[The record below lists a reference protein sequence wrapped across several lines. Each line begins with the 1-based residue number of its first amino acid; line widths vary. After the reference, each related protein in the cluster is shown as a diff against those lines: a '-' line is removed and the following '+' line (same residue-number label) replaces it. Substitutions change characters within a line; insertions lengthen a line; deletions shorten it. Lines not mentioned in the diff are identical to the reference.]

1 LAIATATLLALSA
14 TADAATSKYRYHSY
28 EPSYEHKRPTGE
40 RYDHGH
46 EAYAMRDYSH
56 YDDQYYS
63 REPSYESH
71 YREPHH
77 GNYDEG
83 YGGDA
88 YSENYEP
95 SMKSRQMYKH
105 KRSTDEMGV
114 REDQVLVPLKK
125 IKKLRKALKKKK
137 VLKKVKRDEMGAR
150 EGQFF
155 IKKLI
160 FPFPEETSKG
170 TTGTGTKGTTG
181 TGRNKNKER
190 KDIGDNNDD
199 DDDDDDD
206 EKFQPEGRLHKRSVQ
221 SRPTYK
227 QTHEPRYKRSTLN
240 REAFPGC
247 FSSPPE
253 DCGADCVASFREDE
267 GCYQCCCM
275 ENPVNETTCALPA
288 DGGDGG
294 RCRGNFE
301 RWAFNEATGDC
312 EPFTYGG
319 CGGNG
324 NRFMCKEMCERHCV
338 EEGGREEQASE
349 GQASTCPL
357 SIRVSTGFGWN
368 NAIGVT
374 AQLGGTDGR
383 TRGIIPGGI
392 YHIYTKGNR
401 KVGSGEHWVSD
412 IRPPGPGTPGTPTH
426 AIWKDGSNWHIGTID
441 NLGTGLSLARIK
453 SSKCP
458 HNAGFGWK
466 YFEPATD
473 SWVEAGR
480 GLVIREV

>member
-1 LAIATATLLALSA
+1 MLAIATAALLALSA

-28 EPSYEHKRPTGE
+28 EPSY
-40 RYDHGH
+40 
-46 EAYAMRDYSH
+46 AMRDYSH
-56 YDDQYYS
+56 D
-63 REPSYESH
+63 SYESH
-71 YREPHH
+71 YREPHQDS
-77 GNYDEG
+77 YDEG

-95 SMKSRQMYKH
+95 SMKSRQMYKL

-114 REDQVLVPLKK
+114 REDQVLVPFGGK
-125 IKKLRKALKKKK
+125 IGKFGK
-137 VLKKVKRDEMGAR
+137 VLKKVSKKVKRSVKDKMGAR

-160 FPFPEETSKG
+160 FPFPENSNNNDKKG
-170 TTGTGTKGTTG
+170 PGNNNDKKGPGTGGMG
-181 TGRNKNKER
+181 NGGMGMGNGGN
-190 KDIGDNNDD
+190 GNGGN
-199 DDDDDDD
+199 DDDD
-206 EKFQPEGRLHKRSVQ
+206 EKFQPEGRRHKRSVQ